1 MKPAAAVQH
10 EADPLQPAL
19 EPDGKAMPAPRSS
32 STDLPSAAAPLTAE
46 WGRLHPASSSSSPL
60 GFAEQATI
68 KPTAEHA
75 PARVSLL
82 NGCPN
87 SGIPSLAPP
96 EGFGDACSSCLGK
109 RLPERGRHRAASLG
123 KGRRSRAAG
132 LQRCPAP
139 AHCEEKGLGTRGT
152 WSSGR
157 EPAVW
162 DTITNTSEVSQG
174 EVPRAG
180 SGQHVEFSR
189 ARGVLAKTKPHQV
202 RTNSVRARCKRQS
215 TSGLCCRAEAAC
227 SALPR
232 QSSPFARAPSPL
244 CLTHGAS
251 PLCFRRSRCSR
262 SGAAECSRLS
272 LRGRAQAAA
281 PREAALRPVRRP
293 HPGSSIKPPLPLLL
307 KLPPPP
313 SAA

>member
-19 EPDGKAMPAPRSS
+19 EPDGKATPAPRSS

-109 RLPERGRHRAASLG
+109 RLPEQGRHRAASLG

-202 RTNSVRARCKRQS
+202 RTNSVRAGVRGKAHLGCAAEQKLLALPSPGGAARLP
-215 TSGLCCRAEAAC
+215 GRLPLCALLTAPLPFVSAEADVPGAERPNAPGFL
-227 SALPR
+227 SEAEPKQQPHTRPL
-232 QSSPFARAPSPL
+232 SVPFAVPTL
-244 CLTHGAS
+244 GL
-251 PLCFRRSRCSR
+251 
-262 SGAAECSRLS
+262 
-272 LRGRAQAAA
+272 Q
-281 PREAALRPVRRP
+281 
-293 HPGSSIKPPLPLLL
+293 
-307 KLPPPP
+307 
-313 SAA
+313 

>member
-189 ARGVLAKTKPHQV
+189 ARGVLAKTKPHQKQMFQE
-202 RTNSVRARCKRQS
+202 R
-215 TSGLCCRAEAAC
+215 SGRMLQAF
-227 SALPR
+227 SPR
-232 QSSPFARAPSPL
+232 QSPSSSPTRGRSPSRSPSPPWVFNK
-244 CLTHGAS
+244 AS
-251 PLCFRRSRCSR
+251 PPSSPK
-262 SGAAECSRLS
+262 AASASLS
-272 LRGRAQAAA
+272 SMSEGD
-281 PREAALRPVRRP
+281 EDE
-293 HPGSSIKPPLPLLL
+293 K
-307 KLPPPP
+307 
-313 SAA
+313 